1 MSKGV
6 LSMAYPPVNL
16 VRAALGNYLDL
27 NPAEIDATAH
37 LERDLGLEPLDL
49 VLVVFRLEEFAD
61 AEFSISD
68 LEGVVTVADFETLVC
83 EWLRDAP
90 VDDVD
95 EDART
100 ERAHVGSGTHVLG
113 SKKMRAAR

>member
-1 MSKGV
+1 
-6 LSMAYPPVNL
+6 MAYPPVNL
-16 VRAALGNYLDL
+16 VRAVLGNYLDL
-27 NPAEIDATAH
+27 NPAEIDANAH

-49 VLVVFRLEEFAD
+49 VLVVFRLEEEFAD

-68 LEGVVTVADFETLVC
+68 LDGVVTVSDFEALVC

-95 EDART
+95 DDART
-100 ERAHVGSGTHVLG
+100 ERARLGSGTHVLG